1 MKLKTASYLEQAQN
15 WPTIGS
21 HILAQYDEESIIV
34 YQAYRPSIGL
44 FAAREHYFGGEFR
57 LNRMSWIKPNFLWMM
72 YRSSWGTKA
81 GQEVIL
87 AVRLKRPFFEN
98 VLAQAIPSSYDPDEY
113 SNQAAWKKAVNASKM
128 RLQWDPDHNPAG
140 GALKRRAIQ
149 LGLRDEV
156 LEAYARDAI
165 IEILDISDF
174 VATQRVY
181 VQSGEY
187 SKLVT
192 PLEAVYLKKVI

>member
-21 HILAQYDEESIIV
+21 HILAQYDEESVIV

-44 FAAREHYFGGEFR
+44 FAAREQYFGGEFR

-72 YRSSWGTKA
+72 YRSGWGTKV

-87 AVRLKRPFFEN
+87 AVRLKRPFFES
-98 VLAQAIPSSYDPDEY
+98 VLAQAVDSSYDPDEY
-113 SNQAAWKKAVNASKM
+113 SNQAAWKKAVNASQV

-140 GALKRRAIQ
+140 GSLKRRAIQ
-149 LGLRDEV
+149 LGLRGEM
-156 LEAYARDAI
+156 LEEYARDAI

-192 PLEAVYLKKVI
+192 PLEAVYLKR